1 MPKAEKVGKVRELR
15 ERIEGSQAL
24 LLAEFQGLSVADAT
38 ELRRSLSEAG
48 ARFAVVK
55 NTLMARAAEE
65 AGLAA
70 LQELLRGPTAVAFVS
85 GDPVAAAKRV
95 MEAARRFP
103 TLSLKGGWVEGR
115 LLDAGEAARLAT
127 LEPREVLLA
136 RAAGMLKGELA
147 RAAFAFQAVQARFLA
162 VLDAYRAKLPAG
174 PEAAAPT
181 EGEGGGGEAG
191 APANPSAVGDG
202 PDQGRTEGEPEREG
216 PE

>member
-55 NTLMARAAEE
+55 NTLMARAAQE

-70 LQELLRGPTAVAFVS
+70 LQELLRGPTAVAFVT

-95 MEAARRFP
+95 VEAARRFP
-103 TLSLKGGWVEGR
+103 ALTLKGGWVEGR
-115 LLDAGEAARLAT
+115 FLDAGQAERLAT
-127 LEPREVLLA
+127 LESREVLLA
-136 RAAGMLKGELA
+136 RAAGMLKAEVA
-147 RAAFAFQAVQARFLA
+147 RAAYAFQAVQARFLA
-162 VLDAYRAKLPAG
+162 VLDAFREKLPAG
-174 PEAAAPT
+174 PEAAAPS
-181 EGEGGGGEAG
+181 EGDAGDGGTAGEA
-191 APANPSAVGDG
+191 APA
-202 PDQGRTEGEPEREG
+202 EEG
-216 PE
+216 PQVEGDDGKE